1 MIGDDL
7 DRLVALLTRL
17 RDPVRGCPWDLAQDH
32 ASLRPYV
39 VEEAHEVVAAIDAG
53 SPDALASELGDL
65 LLQVLLHSRIAEEA
79 GEFTLS
85 DVMSKLADKLVRRHP
100 HVFADAPS
108 DLASIHERWAEVKAG
123 EPQHKTILP
132 TLLAAR
138 KVAASLRDPSVL
150 EKLVASADSD
160 VRAGAE
166 LLAVIRR
173 SWDAGSDP
181 EIALVKAMER
191 IADAGIAD
199 AGIGGAEGSRG
210 A

>member
-1 MIGDDL
+1 VIGDDL
-7 DRLVALLTRL
+7 SRLVELLARL
-17 RDPVRGCPWDLAQDH
+17 RDPERGCPWDLAQSH

-53 SPDALASELGDL
+53 SSDALASELGDL
-65 LLQVLLHSRIAEEA
+65 LLQVLLHSRIAEEQ

-85 DVMSKLADKLVRRHP
+85 DVMAKLGDKLVRRHP

-108 DLASIHERWAEVKAG
+108 DLESIHERWTQVKAG
-123 EPQHKTILP
+123 EAQHKTVLP

-150 EKLVASADSD
+150 DRLASSPDADM
-160 VRAGAE
+160 RAGAE
-166 LLAVIRR
+166 LLKAIRR
-173 SWDAGSDP
+173 GWDAGSDP
-181 EIALVKAMER
+181 EIALNKAMAA
-191 IADAGIAD
+191 IPSPGD
-199 AGIGGAEGSRG
+199 SRG

>member
-7 DRLVALLTRL
+7 DRLVELIGRL

-53 SPDALASELGDL
+53 SPEALASELGDL
-65 LLQVLLHSRIAEEA
+65 LLQVLLHSRIAEER

-85 DVMSKLADKLVRRHP
+85 DVMAKLADKLVRRHP
-100 HVFADAPS
+100 HVFSDAPS
-108 DLASIHERWAEVKAG
+108 DLESIHTRWAEVKAG
-123 EPQHKTILP
+123 EPQHEAVLP

-138 KVAASLRDPSVL
+138 KTAARLKDAAALSELAASPDP
-150 EKLVASADSD
+150 D
-160 VRAGAE
+160 VRAGGE
-166 LLAVIRR
+166 LLEVIRR
-173 SWDAGSDP
+173 LWGAGCDP
-181 EIALVKAMER
+181 EIALEKAM
-191 IADAGIAD
+191 ALVSDS
-199 AGIGGAEGSRG
+199 GGRRG

>member
-1 MIGDDL
+1 M
-7 DRLVALLTRL
+7 
-17 RDPVRGCPWDLAQDH
+17 
-32 ASLRPYV
+32 RPYV

-123 EPQHKTILP
+123 EPQHKTIRP

-138 KVAASLRDPSVL
+138 KVAASLRDLSVL
-150 EKLVASADSD
+150 VKLGASADPD

-191 IADAGIAD
+191 IADAGIE
-199 AGIGGAEGSRG
+199 GAEGSRG